1 MANASPRTVL
11 VWDLPTRLFHWLLV
25 ALVVC
30 SVVTGNIGGNAL
42 MYHMWSGYTILALLA
57 FRIAWGFVGGR
68 HARFASFVRGPA
80 AVVAYAKSLW
90 SGRHAAH
97 LGHNPLGGW
106 SVIALL
112 AVLLV
117 QAGTGLFVD
126 DEIATQGP
134 LSKYISSAAASL
146 LTTVHRVNPKILVA
160 LVVLH
165 VAAVVFYAVAK
176 RENLVRP
183 MIHGRKTWHG
193 EAAEGHASPL
203 LGAVIVAIAAGLV
216 YLLVTL

>member
-1 MANASPRTVL
+1 MANTSPQRVL
-11 VWDLPTRLFHWLLV
+11 VWDLPTRAFHWLLV

-30 SVVTGNIGGNAL
+30 SVVTGNVGGNAL
-42 MYHMWSGYTILALLA
+42 TYHLWSGFAILALVA

-68 HARFASFVRGPA
+68 HARFASFVRGPR
-80 AVVAYAKSLW
+80 AVVAYAKGLAT
-90 SGRHAAH
+90 GRHIPH

-106 SVIALL
+106 SVIAMLAALL
-112 AVLLV
+112 L

-134 LSKYISSAAASL
+134 LNKYVSGATAAL
-146 LTTVHRVNPKILVA
+146 LTTVHRVNAKVLVA

-176 RENLVRP
+176 RENLVQP
-183 MIHGRKTWHG
+183 MIHGRKTWTG
-193 EAAEGHASPL
+193 DAAEGAASPL
-203 LGAVIVAIAAGLV
+203 LGAVILALAAGLV